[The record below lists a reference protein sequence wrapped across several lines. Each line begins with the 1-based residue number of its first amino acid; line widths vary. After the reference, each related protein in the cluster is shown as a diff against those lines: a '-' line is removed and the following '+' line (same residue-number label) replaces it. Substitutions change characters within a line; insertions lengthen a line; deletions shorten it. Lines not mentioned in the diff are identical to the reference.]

1 MMMTG
6 INYYHYIR
14 LTIVIATLAASQ
26 FSWSAYNRDS
36 WDFNPTQSQVKHSL
50 VGWYSGEDGNPTD
63 IDHIVSLN
71 DAHISGGSAWSSEE
85 KRTFSNDPYNQVA
98 SNPYVNRVIK
108 NKHTPLKFI
117 TRMLTSN
124 YGFASSKCLRYLDRY
139 VGVKAKYGLKLNLTE
154 IESASHLCMTL

>member
-1 MMMTG
+1 MLNRAPHLVAAAPPPTAPP
-6 INYYHYIR
+6 HH
-14 LTIVIATLAASQ
+14 LAP
-26 FSWSAYNRDS
+26 
-36 WDFNPTQSQVKHSL
+36 PTPLSSMAL

-71 DAHISGGSAWSSEE
+71 DAYISGGSAWSSEE

-124 YGFASSKCLRYLDRY
+124 YGFASGKCLRYLDRY
-139 VGVKAKYGLKLNLTE
+139 AGVKTKYGLKLNLTE